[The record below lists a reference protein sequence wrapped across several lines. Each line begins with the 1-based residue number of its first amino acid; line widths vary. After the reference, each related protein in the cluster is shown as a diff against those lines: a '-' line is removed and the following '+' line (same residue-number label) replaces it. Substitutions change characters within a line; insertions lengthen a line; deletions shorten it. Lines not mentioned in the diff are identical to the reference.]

1 LSKLEPEPSITLW
14 EEERGGNAQL
24 LGAVLENGGELLPA
38 EIVRFRYV
46 LAIARLPTEVS
57 L

>member
-1 LSKLEPEPSITLW
+1 MRQQRRGTR
-14 EEERGGNAQL
+14 EEEGNAQL
-24 LGAVLENGGELLPA
+24 LGAVFEDSGELLPA

-46 LAIARLPTEVS
+46 LAIASLATEVG